1 MGMESLG
8 REHNIILVAAGKSV
22 SLKDSGG
29 VTFYCYGANEAFTLK
44 SQLVAGGTATNLA
57 VITRYLD
64 QSATDGTA
72 QWTGQAQAASASITP
87 ASGHAVAFYVDAA
100 DLPAGAEYAEVV
112 HTSAGLVVAV
122 TGNLLVQRDP
132 AALAAL
138 NA

>member
-1 MGMESLG
+1 MGSASLG
-8 REHNIILVAAGKSV
+8 REHNVILIAAGKSV

-29 VTFYCYGANEAFTLK
+29 VTFYCYGANEVFTLK
-44 SQLVAGGTATNLA
+44 SQPTAGGSATNLA
-57 VITRYLD
+57 TITSYQD

-72 QWTGQAQAASASITP
+72 QWTDQTQAAAATITP
-87 ASGHAVAFYVDAA
+87 ASSHAVAFYVDAA
-100 DLPAGAEYAEVV
+100 DLPSGADYVEVV

-132 AALAAL
+132 ANLAAL